1 MLTLL
6 HDSSVARLVQIAL
19 QEDVG
24 TGDLTTELTISG
36 SARARAVL
44 LCKCDGVVCGLPVA
58 EHVLRTLHDDIEFTA
73 RCAEG
78 TRVSKGTVIAEVLGN
93 AHAILSGERTAL
105 NFIQRM
111 SGVATM
117 AHAFASAIAHTNTK
131 ILDTRKTI
139 PGWRLL
145 DKYAAQCGGAVNHRM
160 GLFDMIMIKDNH
172 IAAAG
177 GITGALDAVRS
188 EYEEDRVRIE
198 VECDTLHDVV
208 EALSHGGFHRIMFD
222 NFSPEHLRKGV
233 ELVAG
238 TKETEASGGI
248 TLQTVQQI
256 AETGVDYIS
265 TGAITHS
272 APALD
277 ISMEIMIGA

>member
-6 HDSSVARLVQIAL
+6 HDSTIARLVQIAL

-24 TGDLTTELTISG
+24 NGDLTTELTIPPD
-36 SARARAVL
+36 AKARAVL
-44 LCKCDGVVCGLPVA
+44 LCKSDGVVCGLPVA
-58 EHVLRTLHDDIEFTA
+58 EHVFRTLHDDMEFTA
-73 RCAEG
+73 RHAEG
-78 TRVSKGTVIAEVLGN
+78 TVVSRGTVIADVIGN
-93 AHAILSGERTAL
+93 AQAVLSGERTAL

-111 SGVATM
+111 CGVATM
-117 AHAFASAIAHTNTK
+117 AHAFASAIAHTHAR
-131 ILDTRKTI
+131 ILDTRKTV

-177 GITGALDAVRS
+177 GIVKALDAVRS
-188 EYEEDRVRIE
+188 EYEEDKVRIE
-198 VECDTLHDVV
+198 IECDTLKDVV

-222 NFSPEHLRKGV
+222 NFPVDHLRKGV

-248 TLQTVQQI
+248 TLQTVKDI
-256 AETGVDYIS
+256 AETGVDFIS

-277 ISMEIMIGA
+277 ISMDIMIGA